1 MYRRIVALL
10 CLSLTFL
17 NVPVLAVQK
26 VGLTVPDSAAASR
39 DAVKDIF
46 VKSYDAYKQCA
57 WGHDDLTPESKSF
70 YDGRNGWG
78 SSIVDALG
86 TMHIMGLNDFLDE
99 AIEYIGQVD
108 FSESKTSSHVS
119 VFETTIR
126 YLGGLLSAYELR
138 GNRDDSLLQ
147 KAQEIADKLAF
158 AWVGD
163 NDLPF
168 GWIDF
173 SNNKPDVAT
182 SNIAEA
188 GTLIMEWATLSK
200 LTGNNTYQ
208 ELAEKAF
215 RHIATL
221 GSPLPEAPPTGLAAR
236 SINPS
241 TGNFVGGYVAWG
253 GGSDSYFEYLLKYPV
268 LVGLD
273 DPLYIDT
280 WRMAVDSSIKYLLR
294 RSTVGDY
301 LYTSEFDATSPEG
314 KQYRYISSHLTCF
327 HAGNWLY
334 GGTLLGNETIVD
346 MALGLMEGCWNSYA
360 GTATGIGPESFA
372 YMASDGNYTGATRPS
387 EDQLTFYEEHGYYIT
402 SSYYILRPEVLESN
416 FYAWRI
422 TGDTKYLDRATSAVN
437 SFKEFLPGAVAFD
450 GIYDVNNVTSAK
462 VDDMESFWF
471 AEVLKYL
478 YLTFDDPENISIDD
492 YIFNTEAHPLKA
504 STPLARYGSGT
515 LVPNKPFKSES
526 GPPAAVSPTSY
537 HHWNSQEERLV
548 VQEY

>member
-1 MYRRIVALL
+1 MYWYMVALF
-10 CLSLTFL
+10 CFLSSIL

-26 VGLTVPDSAAASR
+26 MGLTVPDSAAASR
-39 DAVKDIF
+39 NAVKDIF
-46 VKSYDAYKQCA
+46 VKSYDAYKQYA

-86 TMHIMGLNDFLDE
+86 TMDLLDE
-99 AIEYIGQVD
+99 AIEYIGEVD

-126 YLGGLLSAYELR
+126 YLGGLLSVYELR
-138 GNRDDSLLQ
+138 GNKDNSLLQ

-173 SNNKPDVAT
+173 SNNRPDIAT

-200 LTGNNTYQ
+200 LSGNYTYQ

-221 GSPLPEAPPTGLAAR
+221 VAPSTGLAAQ

-268 LVGLD
+268 LVSLD

-280 WRMAVDSSIKYLLR
+280 WRTAVDSSIKYLLR
-294 RSTVGDY
+294 RSTVGEY
-301 LYTSEFDATSPEG
+301 VYTSEFDAASPEG

-346 MALGLMEGCWNSYA
+346 AALGLMEGCWNSYA

-372 YMASDGNYTGATRPS
+372 YMASDGNYTGATKPS

-422 TGDTKYLDRATSAVN
+422 TGDTKYLDRATSALD

-450 GIYDVNNVTSAK
+450 GIYDVNN
-462 VDDMESFWF
+462 SFWF

-478 YLTFDDPENISIDD
+478 YLTFDDPENINIDE

-504 STPLARYGSGT
+504 SPPLAQYGSDA
-515 LVPNKPFKSES
+515 LVHNKPFKSES

-537 HHWNSQEERLV
+537 HHSNSQEERLV
-548 VQEY
+548 VQG

>member
-1 MYRRIVALL
+1 M
-10 CLSLTFL
+10 
-17 NVPVLAVQK
+17 
-26 VGLTVPDSAAASR
+26 PDTAAASR

-46 VKSYDAYKQCA
+46 VKSYDVYKKYA

-70 YDGRNGWG
+70 CDGRNGWG

-86 TMHIMGLNDFLDE
+86 TMHIMGLDDLLDD
-99 AIEYIGQVD
+99 AIDYIGTID

-126 YLGGLLSAYELR
+126 YLGGLLSVYELG
-138 GNRDDSLLQ
+138 GNKDDILLQ

-158 AWVGD
+158 AWVGN

-173 SNNKPDVAT
+173 LTDKPDVAT

-188 GTLIMEWATLSK
+188 GTLIIEWATLSK
-200 LTGNNTYQ
+200 YTGNDTYQ

-221 GSPLPEAPPTGLAAR
+221 GSPLPGLAAQ

-241 TGNFVGGYVAWG
+241 TGNFVGGYVSWG
-253 GGSDSYFEYLLKYPV
+253 GGADSYFEYLLKYPV

-280 WRMAVDSSIKYLLR
+280 WSTAVDSSIKHLLK
-294 RSTVGDY
+294 RSTVGDF
-301 LYTSEFDATSPEG
+301 LYTSEFDARSPEG

-334 GGTLLGNETIVD
+334 GGTLLGNDTIVEA
-346 MALGLMEGCWNSYA
+346 ALGLMEGCWNSYA

-372 YMASDGNYTGATRPS
+372 YMTSNGNYTGTTAPS
-387 EDQLTFYEEHGYYIT
+387 EDQLTFYEEHGFYIT

-437 SFKEFLPGAVAFD
+437 SFKQFLPGAVAFD

-462 VDDMESFWF
+462 IDDMESFWF

-478 YLTFDDPENISIDD
+478 YLTFDDPENINIDK

-504 STPLARYGSGT
+504 AAPLARYGSGS
-515 LVPNKPFKSES
+515 LVLNKPFRTES
-526 GPPAAVSPTSY
+526 GPPAAISLAPHYRSSS
-537 HHWNSQEERLV
+537 HEEILV

>member
-1 MYRRIVALL
+1 MYRHIIALS
-10 CLSLTFL
+10 CLSLTIL

-26 VGLTVPDSAAASR
+26 AGLTVPDSGAASR

-46 VKSYDAYKQCA
+46 LKSYDAYKQYA
-57 WGHDDLTPESKSF
+57 WGHDDLTPESKLF

-78 SSIVDALG
+78 SSIADALG
-86 TMHIMGLNDFLDE
+86 TMHIMGLDEQLDE
-99 AIEYIGQVD
+99 AIEYIGEVD
-108 FSESKTSSHVS
+108 FRESKTSSHVS

-126 YLGGLLSAYELR
+126 YLGGLLI
-138 GNRDDSLLQ
+138 SLPRLHSPALIWLQ
-147 KAQEIADKLAF
+147 
-158 AWVGD
+158 D

-173 SNNKPDVAT
+173 SNNEPDIAT

-188 GTLIMEWATLSK
+188 GTLIMEWATLSR
-200 LTGNNTYQ
+200 LTGNYTYQ

-221 GSPLPEAPPTGLAAR
+221 GSPLPGLAAQ

-241 TGNFVGGYVAWG
+241 TGKFVGGYV
-253 GGSDSYFEYLLKYPV
+253 YLLKYPV

-280 WRMAVDSSIKYLLR
+280 WRTAVDSSIKYLLR
-294 RSTVGDY
+294 HSTVGDY
-301 LYTSEFDATSPEG
+301 LYTSGFDAISPEG
-314 KQYRYISSHLTCF
+314 RQYRYISSHLTCF

-334 GGTLLGNETIVD
+334 GGNLLGNETIVD
-346 MALGLMEGCWNSYA
+346 VALGLMEGCWNSYA

-372 YMASDGNYTGATRPS
+372 YIASDGNYTGTTKPS

-422 TGDTKYLDRATSAVN
+422 TGDTKYLDRATSALN

-450 GIYDVNNVTSAK
+450 GIYDVNNVTSVK

-478 YLTFDDPENISIDD
+478 YLTFDDPENINIDD

-504 STPLARYGSGT
+504 AAPLAQYGSGA
-515 LVPNKPFKSES
+515 LVPSKPFESES

-537 HHWNSQEERLV
+537 RPCNSQDERLV
-548 VQEY
+548 VQGY

>member
-1 MYRRIVALL
+1 MNWRIAALVL
-10 CLSLTFL
+10 LHSTTW

-26 VGLTVPDSAAASR
+26 DGLTIPSSAAASR
-39 DAVKDIF
+39 DAVRDIF
-46 VKSYDAYKQCA
+46 VKSYDAYKQYA
-57 WGHDDLTPESKSF
+57 WGHDDLMPESKSF

-86 TMHIMGLNDFLDE
+86 TMRYGGTTYYCLVLILLQDLLDE
-99 AIEYIGQVD
+99 AIEYIGTVD
-108 FSESKTSSHVS
+108 FSVSKTSSHVS

-126 YLGGLLSAYELR
+126 YLGGLLSVYELR
-138 GNRDDSLLQ
+138 GNKDNILLQ

-173 SNNKPDVAT
+173 SNDKPDIAT

-200 LTGNNTYQ
+200 HTGNSTYQ

-221 GSPLPEAPPTGLAAR
+221 VGLAAQ

-280 WRMAVDSSIKYLLR
+280 WRTAVDSSIKYLLR
-294 RSTVGDY
+294 
-301 LYTSEFDATSPEG
+301 
-314 KQYRYISSHLTCF
+314 YRYISSHLTCF

-334 GGTLLGNETIVD
+334 GGTLLGNDTIVA

-372 YMASDGNYTGATRPS
+372 YMASDGNYTGATTPS
-387 EDQLTFYEEHGYYIT
+387 ADQLTFYEEHGYYIT

-416 FYAWRI
+416 FYA
-422 TGDTKYLDRATSAVN
+422 AVN
-437 SFKEFLPGAVAFD
+437 SFKKFLPGAVVFD

-478 YLTFDDPENISIDD
+478 YLTFDDPENINIDD

-504 STPLARYGSGT
+504 SEPLAQYGSGA
-515 LVPNKPFKSES
+515 LVPNKPFKTES

-537 HHWNSQEERLV
+537 DHSKTHSPKLPRR
-548 VQEY
+548 